1 MTKDKG
7 NLDSM
12 ILDLASDLEPLVSEI
27 ESGTKTTKG
36 NYGRYMGLLSALAN
50 NKESAQIMALAM
62 IKAGAN
68 KQGVSDGLKIAFP

>member
-50 NKESAQIMALAM
+50 NKEY
-62 IKAGAN
+62 GARHD
-68 KQGVSDGLKIAFP
+68 KSRSK